1 MSEQCGLWWRGA
13 GACSDSCSTALTL
26 LLVCVCVCMG
36 AFAFFLLLY
45 AQVHAQGHGELLQL
59 PDLRVTTRVAASVAQ
74 RA

>member
-1 MSEQCGLWWRGA
+1 
-13 GACSDSCSTALTL
+13 
-26 LLVCVCVCMG
+26 MG